1 MRRLYR
7 WLLNMRFVPYV
18 LLFSVILTALNILT
32 SKLPFADFTNSTT
45 EHISSFTLM
54 FYNSF
59 IQAPIAETLIF
70 QALPIGA
77 GCIILKHWQL
87 GNFRLR
93 KFTWLLII
101 ASAAMFS
108 AFHNYHWSYVIAT
121 FITGFFLA
129 FAYYVAQKR
138 KQNAFITVTL
148 IHACINIA
156 PVVQDVIKGRITSFF

>member
-18 LLFSVILTALNILT
+18 LLFSVIATAINIIM
-32 SKLPFADFTNSTT
+32 SELPFADFTNSTT
-45 EHISSFTLM
+45 EHITSFALM
-54 FYNSF
+54 FYKTC
-59 IQAPIAETLIF
+59 IEAPIVETLIF

-101 ASAAMFS
+101 ASAAMFG
-108 AFHNYHWSYVIAT
+108 AYHNYHWSYVVVT
-121 FITGFFLA
+121 FMLGIILA

-138 KQNAFITVTL
+138 KQNAFITVAL

-156 PVVQDVIKGRITSFF
+156 PLVQDVIEGRITSFF